1 VTILWYVGAFVL
13 AIGVLVTVHEFGH
26 FIVARLCGVK
36 VLRFSLG
43 FGRVLLRHQKR
54 VGDTEWVLCAVP
66 LGGYVRMLDEREAP
80 VPDAELSLAFN
91 RKSVWRRLA
100 IVVAGPVANLLLA
113 VLIYWVGFMH
123 GVTELRPV
131 VAQPTAESPAAL
143 AGVRSGDEV
152 LEVGTRPTRSWTD
165 VRWALLRH
173 LVDDHSVALRLR
185 SGGGERVVTL
195 ATSGLGE
202 DLERTDPLKELGLSP
217 FRPEMPPV
225 IGSISEGGPAAKAG
239 LRAGDRIEK
248 IGGRV
253 LRDWEDLVREVSA
266 SPGRALLFEVR
277 RRAIVETVSVVPDA
291 HDEHGKS
298 IGRIGVAVQADGAW
312 RERLLVEL
320 RYNPFDAFGRAV
332 RQTWEMAGFSLKMLG
347 RMVTGHVSLKNIS
360 GPVTIADYAGQSARI
375 GADAYVRF
383 LALISI
389 SIAVLNLLPIPLLDG
404 GHIMYYLAEILMRR
418 PVSQKVMEIGQQIG
432 FTLLASLMAF
442 AFFNDITRLLS

>member
-1 VTILWYVGAFVL
+1 MSILWYIGAFVL

-54 VGDTEWVLCAVP
+54 PGDTEWVLCAVP

-80 VPDAELSLAFN
+80 VPESELALAFN

-100 IVVAGPVANLLLA
+100 IVAAGPFANLLLA

-123 GVTELRPV
+123 GVSELRPI
-131 VAQPTAESPAAL
+131 VAQPSIESAAGR
-143 AGVRSGDEV
+143 AGVRAGDEV
-152 LEVGTRPTRSWTD
+152 LAVGDRLTRSWTD

-173 LVDDHSVALRLR
+173 LVDDHSVELKLR
-185 SGGGERVVTL
+185 SAGGERIALL
-195 ATSGLGE
+195 ATTGLGD
-202 DLERTDPLKELGLSP
+202 DLERADPLKDLGLLP
-217 FRPEMPPV
+217 FRPVVPPV
-225 IGSISEGGPAAKAG
+225 IGSVTDNGPAAKAG

-248 IGGRV
+248 IDGRA
-253 LRDWEDLVREVSA
+253 LSNWEDLVRDVSA
-266 SPGRALLFEVR
+266 SPGRALSVEVR
-277 RRAIVETVSVVPDA
+277 RGEQRAEMRVVPEA
-291 HDEHGKS
+291 HEEHGKS
-298 IGRIGVAVQADGAW
+298 IGRIGVAVQSDGAW

-320 RYNPFDAFGRAV
+320 RYGPVEAFGRAV

-375 GADAYVRF
+375 GVDAYVRF